1 MKTAMMAVAEI
12 TSNDTANTSTAAEVG
27 NGAGCREEGGG
38 GVRQQ
43 RSLQIAKCRQMK
55 RLKGSEEKGHKEKEE
70 KKIWGRGKRD
80 RWVHDISV
88 EGNMGTWEEG

>member
-38 GVRQQ
+38 GGGFVSSGRCKS
-43 RSLQIAKCRQMK
+43 RSVVK
-55 RLKGSEEKGHKEKEE
+55 
-70 KKIWGRGKRD
+70 
-80 RWVHDISV
+80 
-88 EGNMGTWEEG
+88 